1 MTSANFNAI
10 SDQPFVELLRADD
23 LSKSYGDETAIA
35 NVSFSVAAGEMLGI
49 VGGKTTL
56 LEVL

>member
-1 MTSANFNAI
+1 VI
-10 SDQPFVELLRADD
+10 SRSWRSCADD
-23 LSKSYGDETAIA
+23 LTKHDGDEAAVA